1 MEQFKLFIA
10 ISSTVTDT
18 KRYMSQLRLKRQEYP
33 YSKVVHLKI
42 CSYKMP

>member
-18 KRYMSQLRLKRQEYP
+18 KRYMSRLRLKHQEYP
-33 YSKVVHLKI
+33 FSEAVHLKI
-42 CSYKMP
+42 CSYEML